1 MSSRWKAFAKPGKKL
16 KRGDRI
22 AFGDQGRVCLTGT
35 LDATVEHKAEDG
47 EITLAFDLAGPVLD
61 EIINALGSMPLP
73 PYISG
78 VRPADED
85 DRADYQTVFARAEG
99 AVAAPT
105 AGLHF
110 TAELIARLD
119 ERGVKQAFVTLH
131 VGAGTFL
138 PVRSADTSGHHMHAE
153 WGSISEGTARL
164 VNEARLAGGRII
176 AVGTTSLRVLENA
189 ADARGSVSAFS
200 GMIDLF
206 ITPGYRFKAVDAL
219 LTNFHLPRST
229 LFMLVCAFAGVDRM
243 KEAYRHAI
251 ANDYRFYSYGDA
263 SLLYPAAK

>member
-1 MSSRWKAFAKPGKKL
+1 MKSRWKAFAKPGKKL
-16 KRGDRI
+16 RRGDRL
-22 AFGDQGRVCLTGT
+22 AFGGQGRVCLTGT
-35 LDATVEHKAEDG
+35 LEATVESKAEDG
-47 EITLAFDLAGPVLD
+47 EITLAFDLSGDVLD
-61 EIINALGSMPLP
+61 EYINAVGNMPLP
-73 PYISG
+73 PYIG
-78 VRPADED
+78 GARPPDED

-110 TAELIARLD
+110 TAELLARLED
-119 ERGVKQAFVTLH
+119 RGVRRAFVTLH
-131 VGAGTFL
+131 VGVGTFL
-138 PVRSADTSGHHMHAE
+138 PVRSNDTSGHRMHAE
-153 WGSISEGTARL
+153 WGNISDATATLVNQARL
-164 VNEARLAGGRII
+164 SAGRII

-189 ADARGSVSAFS
+189 ADTHGSVSAFS

-229 LFMLVCAFAGVDRM
+229 LFMLVCAFAGVDHM

-251 ANDYRFYSYGDA
+251 ARNFRFFSYGDA
-263 SLLYPAAK
+263 TLLYPAQR